1 MIILKFN
8 LIHIY
13 FWLIKNI
20 YIPKL
25 RFKGF
30 DKKYKNVKL
39 KDISTYKKGKD
50 FSKKDLDDNGKNPII
65 LYGDLFTQ
73 YTSIIKNINQFTNE
87 SGGYL
92 SKKNTLL
99 FPSSSTSLND
109 FFPCSAIDI
118 ENVILGSDINIFEF
132 NINNS
137 AMYFSYLFST
147 PYHLKNI
154 FKLTEGSTINHLYG
168 RYLESYNLMI
178 PEINE
183 QEKIAKFFSLLD
195 LQVSLLEN
203 KLQLIE
209 QKFEYFLNYLFN
221 KKTFNG
227 KKALTLLKEISVI
240 IKGDQINSSKL
251 KESGLYYYQNGGI
264 EPSGWLDDFNRGKN
278 TISINEGGSCGIV
291 KWHDL
296 PFWSG
301 GHLYTLEIKNKILIN
316 NKYLYY
322 LLKCNE
328 KKITKLQKGSSL
340 KNIQKKDLEKMNISY
355 LTNINEQILIVKFLN
370 VIEKQK
376 ELLRKKINFLIIKK
390 KYFLTKIFI

>member
-1 MIILKFN
+1 MLDQQIL
-8 LIHIY
+8 
-13 FWLIKNI
+13 
-20 YIPKL
+20 
-25 RFKGF
+25 
-30 DKKYKNVKL
+30 
-39 KDISTYKKGKD
+39 
-50 FSKKDLDDNGKNPII
+50 
-65 LYGDLFTQ
+65 
-73 YTSIIKNINQFTNE
+73 
-87 SGGYL
+87 
-92 SKKNTLL
+92 
-99 FPSSSTSLND
+99 
-109 FFPCSAIDI
+109 
-118 ENVILGSDINIFEF
+118 
-132 NINNS
+132 
-137 AMYFSYLFST
+137 
-147 PYHLKNI
+147 
-154 FKLTEGSTINHLYG
+154 
-168 RYLESYNLMI
+168 
-178 PEINE
+178 
-183 QEKIAKFFSLLD
+183 
-195 LQVSLLEN
+195 LLEN

-301 GHLYTLEIKNKILIN
+301 GHLYTLEIKNKVLIN

>member
-30 DKKYKNVKL
+30 DNQYNKIKLCDVLFYEQPTKYIVKSDEYNDSFDTPVLTANKSFILGKTDEKTGIYSKGPVIIFDDFTTENKYVDFDFKVKSSAIKFLTTDSKNNL
-39 KDISTYKKGKD
+39 FY
-50 FSKKDLDDNGKNPII
+50 
-65 LYGDLFTQ
+65 LYQL
-73 YTSIIKNINQFTNE
+73 ININPF
-87 SGGYL
+87 
-92 SKKNTLL
+92 
-99 FPSSSTSLND
+99 
-109 FFPCSAIDI
+109 
-118 ENVILGSDINIFEF
+118 
-132 NINNS
+132 
-137 AMYFSYLFST
+137 
-147 PYHLKNI
+147 
-154 FKLTEGSTINHLYG
+154 TINGHN
-168 RYLESYNLMI
+168 RHWIRFSSQEIKWICSLE
-178 PEINE
+178 E
-183 QEKIAKFFSLLD
+183 QEKISKFFSLLD
-195 LQVSLLEN
+195 QQILLLEN